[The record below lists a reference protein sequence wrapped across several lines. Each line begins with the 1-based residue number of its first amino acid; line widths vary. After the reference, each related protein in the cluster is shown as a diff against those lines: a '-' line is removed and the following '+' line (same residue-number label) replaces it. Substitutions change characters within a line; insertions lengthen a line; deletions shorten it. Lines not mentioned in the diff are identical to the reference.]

1 MAQRAPDICNTQG
14 NNEVNVDPGS
24 HQTTTDEGFRER
36 SRPYAI
42 SGDIRGMQS
51 TDAAM
56 VLHQRTVIG
65 QKRLRFSNLVLR

>member
-1 MAQRAPDICNTQG
+1 MEAGAMQYL
-14 NNEVNVDPGS
+14 E
-24 HQTTTDEGFRER
+24 E
-36 SRPYAI
+36 
-42 SGDIRGMQS
+42 IRGMQS